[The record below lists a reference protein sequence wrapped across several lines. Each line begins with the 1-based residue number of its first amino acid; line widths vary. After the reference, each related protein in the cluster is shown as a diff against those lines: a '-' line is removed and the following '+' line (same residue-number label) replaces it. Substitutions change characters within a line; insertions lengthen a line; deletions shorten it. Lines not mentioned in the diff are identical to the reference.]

1 MSLSGDVTA
10 VILAGGKGTRL
21 QRLHP
26 DTPKPMI
33 RVAGQPFLHW
43 LTLWLARH
51 GLRHFVYST
60 GYRGEQVELWAAND
74 RFPELER
81 VCQREAAPLGTGGGL
96 LNCLDLCRD
105 RIVVVNGDGL
115 VLGGIAE
122 LLALPD
128 TVGVDGGLIGVAVQD
143 ATRYGSLAVDETG
156 RLSGFREKVPGKGL
170 INAGAYLFRAT
181 VLRALERNSA
191 CSLEYNVFP
200 ELIRRGANFRV
211 VPVTNAPFID
221 IGTPETLN
229 EAERFITGHLSV
241 L

>member
-1 MSLSGDVTA
+1 MSLSDDVTA

-21 QRLHP
+21 QRLQP
-26 DTPKPMI
+26 DTAKPMI

-60 GYRGEQVELWAAND
+60 GYRGAQIELWAAND
-74 RFPELER
+74 RFPELRR
-81 VCQREAAPLGTGGGL
+81 VCRREAVPLGTGGGL

-105 RIVVVNGDGL
+105 WIVVANGDGL

-122 LLALPD
+122 LLALRSMA
-128 TVGVDGGLIGVAVQD
+128 GVDGGLIGVAVQD

-156 RLSGFREKVPGKGL
+156 RLTGFREKVPGKGL
-170 INAGAYLFRAT
+170 VNAGAYLFRAT
-181 VLRALERNSA
+181 VLRALARNGA
-191 CSLEYNVFP
+191 CSLEYDLFP
-200 ELIRRGANFRV
+200 ELIQRGANFSII
-211 VPVTNAPFID
+211 PVANAPFID

-229 EAERFITGHLSV
+229 GAERFITRHLSGQ
-241 L
+241 